1 MTHLSLRRFLAA
13 LFALCLTATFGR
25 AEMILWSYQS
35 GAMPSHIFLSTGP
48 DSQSSSLLLG
58 GMGNTPEHDS
68 ATVTVVRMLTFGNQ
82 FNFQNATSTLSLDIK
97 DMASGAN
104 HMFTFPVA
112 FNGTANL
119 ATHASNVT
127 VTFPGSTSQS
137 FTLGG
142 NVYTVTIGPVQPL
155 TWTSLG
161 ARFPNAF
168 MGEVDAHVSVNSG
181 GPAATPEPSTLTLV
195 GVGLFAVAASGWR
208 RRRRTRAQL
217 AV

>member
-1 MTHLSLRRFLAA
+1 MTHHSLRRYLAA
-13 LFALCLTATFGR
+13 LFVLCLTATFGR

-35 GAMPSHIFLSTGP
+35 GAVPSHIFLSTGP
-48 DSQSSSLLLG
+48 GSQSSSLLLG
-58 GMGNTPEHDS
+58 GIGNTAEHDS

-97 DMASGAN
+97 DTASSAN

-142 NVYTVTIGPVQPL
+142 NVYTVAIGPVQPL

-168 MGEVDAHVSVNSG
+168 MGEVDAHVSVNSSS
-181 GPAATPEPSTLTLV
+181 PAATPEPSTLTLV
-195 GVGLFAVAASGWR
+195 GVGLVVVGSTWR